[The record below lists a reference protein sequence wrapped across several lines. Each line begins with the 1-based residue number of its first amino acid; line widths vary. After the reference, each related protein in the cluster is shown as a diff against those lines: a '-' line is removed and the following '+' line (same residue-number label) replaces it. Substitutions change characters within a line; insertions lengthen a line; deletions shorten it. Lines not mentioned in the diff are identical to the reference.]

1 MNTMEEKNNN
11 SIATECGLRLR
22 RIRMAR
28 NMSQQELAE
37 KMFTTPQSISRYE
50 KEGISNIDTI
60 HRLSEVLGY
69 DLLTSESDAEGTVG
83 EVGKEILSV
92 LVAEGGRIFV
102 SRLIAKHLY
111 GLDMSRATEEI
122 FKLERIGTCVREQYT
137 DLDDRRQDELFL
149 TAKGA
154 ITWKNLPGT
163 DYFAQKS
170 ESLKEVVTYEQL
182 LASDSNYSGAA
193 DSYQDFLDRKDWEK
207 KIRRLP
213 TMCSYRTNYI
223 QYLFRHFT
231 TGREMYAPYGLISGE
246 SAYFDILF
254 SMAADITKD
263 EIDAYMSPD
272 PEGFREEMEA
282 SVKEIEEEMFLTE
295 SDPCKVKARKLF
307 DRVGI
312 LENPAYSEDQDMD
325 QEPDDEDSAEHLPD
339 QARRLEQAHRQAESV
354 ELEMRRQGTP
364 DFDERLEKIHKMY
377 VDDNESELYGNPAYR
392 IRMNRPEGSRSPYP
406 TEWFSLAEVEEFIK
420 QNLGPAV
427 TDEEKALDATLAEI
441 NALCPATKE
450 YYYSF
455 PQDWEDAGI
464 ADRIRGWYGIGRK
477 ADYAGP
483 GFIDIPE
490 GITEELSFN

>member
-1 MNTMEEKNNN
+1 MNTTEEKNNN

-111 GLDMSRATEEI
+111 GLDMSRVTEEI

-193 DSYQDFLDRKDWEK
+193 DSYQDFLDRREWEK

-223 QYLFRHFT
+223 QYLFKHFT
-231 TGREMYAPYGLISGE
+231 TGREMYAPYGLIPGE
-246 SAYFDILF
+246 SAYFDILY

-312 LENPAYSEDQDMD
+312 L
-325 QEPDDEDSAEHLPD
+325 DDPEA
-339 QARRLEQAHRQAESV
+339 AAHQQAEQE
-354 ELEMRRQGTP
+354 ELEMRRQSIP
-364 DFDERLEKIHKMY
+364 DFDERMEKIHEMY
-377 VDDNESELYGNPAYR
+377 TDDAEAELYGNPAYR

-406 TEWFSLAEVEEFIK
+406 TEWFSLAEVEAFIE
-420 QNLGPAV
+420 QNLGPAA
-427 TDEEKALDATLAEI
+427 TDEEKALDAVLAEI

-464 ADRIRGWYGIGRK
+464 ADRIRGWYGISREK
-477 ADYAGP
+477 TSADT
-483 GFIDIPE
+483 GFMEIPE
-490 GITEELSFN
+490 GIEEELFPD

>member
-111 GLDMSRATEEI
+111 GLDMNRVTEEI

-193 DSYQDFLDRKDWEK
+193 DSYQDFLDRREWEK

-231 TGREMYAPYGLISGE
+231 TGREMYAPYGLIPGE

-295 SDPCKVKARKLF
+295 SDPCKVCARKLF

-312 LENPAYSEDQDMD
+312 L
-325 QEPDDEDSAEHLPD
+325 DDPEA
-339 QARRLEQAHRQAESV
+339 AAHQQAEQE
-354 ELEMRRQGTP
+354 ELEMRRQSVP
-364 DFDERLEKIHKMY
+364 DFDERLEKIHEMY
-377 VDDNESELYGNPAYR
+377 ADDAEAELYGNPAYR

-406 TEWFSLAEVEEFIK
+406 TEWFSLAEVEAFIE

-427 TDEEKALDATLAEI
+427 TDEEKALDAVLAEI